1 LKLNHEAFRSSGDL
15 PTDRFLSARET
26 ITSAA
31 LKEEDPA
38 LSRRSSRIHLWDP
51 RQAPEPPE
59 SVSGLE
65 SRPPCC
71 KSLPA
76 IPATS

>member
-31 LKEEDPA
+31 LKEED
-38 LSRRSSRIHLWDP
+38 
-51 RQAPEPPE
+51 
-59 SVSGLE
+59 
-65 SRPPCC
+65 
-71 KSLPA
+71 
-76 IPATS
+76 